1 MRPQLHKLP
10 LSPDSSFIY
19 INWEC
24 NFFDK
29 AWHFHKEYELV
40 LIDKTKGTR
49 FVGDKVSF
57 IKDSDLM
64 LIGPNIPHLYR
75 NTEEYYQ
82 HKGMIARSSFI
93 HFTDD
98 FAGDAFFDLPE
109 MKQVR
114 RLLDKS
120 ALGLEINGKS
130 NSYVKARLREM
141 NTESPARRLLKLLD
155 ILVFL
160 STSKDLEPV
169 LSSAFT
175 ASNSKDTD
183 KIDTVFQFILKNY
196 KNEIYIEEIAEKLN
210 MSIASFSRYFKHHT
224 RKTFSNYV
232 TEIRISHACRL
243 LMENKYSISEIC
255 YQSGFENLSN
265 FYRHFKKHTGLIPKE
280 YRGRFLSGAPSGQA
294 SSGLSYLTQA
304 DHV

>member
-24 NFFDK
+24 NYFDK

-49 FVGDKVSF
+49 FIGDKVNF
-57 IKDSDLM
+57 IKENDLM

-82 HKGMIARSSFI
+82 NKGLVARSSFI

-98 FAGDAFFDLPE
+98 FLGDGFFDLPE
-109 MKQVR
+109 MKLVR

-120 ALGLEINGKS
+120 VLGLEIQGKA
-130 NSYVKARLREM
+130 NRYVKNKLQEM
-141 NTESPARRLLKLLD
+141 ESIPPANKLIKLME
-155 ILVFL
+155 ILVYL
-160 STSKDLEPV
+160 STSRELEPI
-169 LSSAFT
+169 LSRTFIANNTS
-175 ASNSKDTD
+175 DTD
-183 KIDTVFQFILKNY
+183 KIDTVFQFILKNF
-196 KNEIYIEEIAEKLN
+196 KNEIYIEEIADKLN
-210 MSIASFSRYFKHHT
+210 MSAASFSRYFKHHT

-243 LMENKYSISEIC
+243 LMEGNYSISEIC
-255 YQSGFENLSN
+255 YKSGFENLSN
-265 FYRHFKKHTGLIPKE
+265 FYRHFKKHTGLIPKD
-280 YRGRFLSGAPSGQA
+280 YKGRFLSGAP
-294 SSGLSYLTQA
+294 
-304 DHV
+304 V

>member
-24 NFFDK
+24 NYFDK

-40 LIDKTKGTR
+40 LIDKTEGTR
-49 FVGDKVSF
+49 FIGDKVSF

-75 NTEEYYQ
+75 NTEDYYQ
-82 HKGMIARSSFI
+82 NKKLVAKSSFI

-98 FAGDAFFDLPE
+98 FPGPAFFDLPE
-109 MKQVR
+109 MKLVR
-114 RLLDKS
+114 RLLDRS
-120 ALGLEINGKS
+120 SLGLEINGKA
-130 NSYVKARLREM
+130 NIYVKNKLQEM
-141 NTESPARRLLKLLD
+141 EPLPPANRLLKLLE
-155 ILVFL
+155 ILVYL
-160 STSKDLEPV
+160 STSKDLEPI
-169 LSSAFT
+169 LTKAFT
-175 ASNSKDTD
+175 ANNTNDTD

-196 KNEIYIEEIAEKLN
+196 KTEIYIEEIAEKLN

-243 LMENKYSISEIC
+243 LMESNHSISEIC

-280 YRGRFLSGAPSGQA
+280 YKVRFLTGS
-294 SSGLSYLTQA
+294 
-304 DHV
+304 HV

>member
-24 NFFDK
+24 NYFDK

-40 LIDKTKGTR
+40 LIDKTEGTR
-49 FVGDKVSF
+49 FIGDQVSL
-57 IKDSDLM
+57 IKESDLV

-75 NTEEYYQ
+75 NTENYYQ
-82 HKGMIARSSFI
+82 TNGLIAKSSFI

-98 FAGDAFFDLPE
+98 FLGDPFFDLPE
-109 MKQVR
+109 MKLVR

-120 ALGLEINGKS
+120 ALALEINGKS
-130 NSYVKARLREM
+130 NTYVKARLQEM
-141 NTESPARRLLKLLD
+141 NSESPARRLLKLLD
-155 ILVFL
+155 ILIFL
-160 STSKDLEPV
+160 STSKDLTPV

-175 ASNSKDTD
+175 ANNSNDTD

-243 LMENKYSISEIC
+243 LMEGNFSISEIC

-265 FYRHFKKHTGLIPKE
+265 FYRHFKKHTGLIPKD
-280 YRGRFLSGAPSGQA
+280 YRFRFL
-294 SSGLSYLTQA
+294 A
-304 DHV
+304 DVPA